1 MHQFIDNL
9 NVAYVA
15 FTRAKHELICV
26 APIPK
31 SEPESVEKINSLA
44 GLLLY
49 SFQNSIEN
57 HAEINLTEN
66 FNQENQIYKLGDPTT
81 YTYPESK
88 TDDSNEKL
96 ENYPSVSTANRL
108 QIRHQSLNYWLESQ
122 NLTDSRLNYGIIMHD
137 ILRNITRKS
146 DQSKAIHE
154 MISEG
159 RINENESKTI
169 IREMEKFWALPETS
183 DWFAD
188 DVRVLNE
195 ATILTPTGDLYRPD
209 RVVFRNKQAI
219 VVDYKFGD
227 KENDS
232 YLQQVKQY
240 MELITGMGYEV
251 SGYVCYVSLE
261 KVVGVK

>member
-1 MHQFIDNL
+1 
-9 NVAYVA
+9 
-15 FTRAKHELICV
+15 
-26 APIPK
+26 
-31 SEPESVEKINSLA
+31 
-44 GLLLY
+44 
-49 SFQNSIEN
+49 
-57 HAEINLTEN
+57 
-66 FNQENQIYKLGDPTT
+66 
-81 YTYPESK
+81 
-88 TDDSNEKL
+88 
-96 ENYPSVSTANRL
+96 
-108 QIRHQSLNYWLESQ
+108 
-122 NLTDSRLNYGIIMHD
+122 
-137 ILRNITRKS
+137 
-146 DQSKAIHE
+146 
-154 MISEG
+154 
-159 RINENESKTI
+159 
-169 IREMEKFWALPETS
+169 MEKFWALPETS

-261 KVVGVK
+261 KVVEVE